1 MTTEELL
8 KQGLGYHQQGEYAQA
23 ERVYGQIVQQEPENT
38 NVLCLLGMVARGQGK
53 LEEAIAYYR
62 RAIALKPDFI
72 EARFNLGNALSASD
86 QREEAI
92 ACYQALLELQPSHA
106 GAYSNLGL
114 IYHQQNQAENAKRAY
129 EQAIAIDPH
138 QVESFYNLGNLYKAE
153 KNFDRAIAYYQQ
165 ALNLNP
171 NFAQALL
178 NLGNTLQEQEKVTG
192 INLKRRQEA
201 IAYYHRA
208 LQANPNYTEAYY
220 TLGHALIQQGQIAEA
235 ILAYQKGLKL
245 NPEEPK
251 AHIGLAF
258 ALLSLGF
265 LEQGFAE
272 YEWRWKTED
281 FSAGN
286 LTQPSWKGEPLGGKT
301 LILYSEQG
309 LGDMIQMIRYL
320 PWVKQQGAK
329 IILECRP
336 PLKRL
341 FATLP
346 HVEQIVTRE
355 DTLPAFDEH
364 ASLMSLPH
372 LSKTSLNTIAPPLP
386 LALPDLPTTLILP
399 EKPGMLKVGLAW
411 QGNREHPNNYWRSC
425 PFSHVLPLFNC
436 EGVQFY
442 SLQKEISEGD
452 DASDGWGDRQLLE
465 QTPIHPF
472 NPACEDFLD
481 TAQIIRQLDL
491 VITVDTA
498 IAHLSATL
506 GKPTWILLHLSC
518 DWRWMLVRVDSPWY
532 PTVRLFRQTQP
543 GDWSTVIF
551 QVKQALEDRRQILS

>member
-1 MTTEELL
+1 MSTDELL
-8 KQGLGYHQQGEYAQA
+8 KQGLGYHQQGQYAQA
-23 ERVYGQIVQQEPENT
+23 EQVYVQILRQEPENT
-38 NVLCLLGMVARGQGK
+38 NVLCLLGMVARGQEK
-53 LEEAIAYYR
+53 LEEAIACYQK
-62 RAIALKPDFI
+62 AIALKPDFI
-72 EARFNLGNALSASD
+72 EARFNLGNALSAS
-86 QREEAI
+86 QRREEAI
-92 ACYQALLELQPSHA
+92 ACYQVLLELQPSHA

-114 IYHQQNQAENAKRAY
+114 LYHQQHQIEESKRAY

-138 QVESFYNLGNLYKAE
+138 QVESLYNLGNLYKTE
-153 KNFDRAIAYYQQ
+153 QDFDQAVSYYQQ

-178 NLGNTLQEQEKVTG
+178 NLGNTLQEQEKVMG

-201 IAYYHRA
+201 IAYYQRA
-208 LQANPNYTEAYY
+208 LRANPNYTEAYY
-220 TLGHALIQQGQIAEA
+220 TLGHALIQQGHIAEA
-235 ILAYQKGLKL
+235 ILAYQKCLKL

-251 AHIGLAF
+251 AHTGLAF

-265 LEQGFAE
+265 LEQGFTE
-272 YEWRWKTED
+272 YEWRWKTEE
-281 FSAGN
+281 FTSGN
-286 LTQPSWKGEPLGGKT
+286 LTQPSWNGEALEGKT
-301 LILYSEQG
+301 LMLYSEQG

-346 HVEQIVTRE
+346 YVEQIVTRE
-355 DTLPAFDEH
+355 ETLPPFAEH

-372 LSKTSLNTIAPPLP
+372 LSKTSLANLPAPLP
-386 LALPDLPTTLILP
+386 FPLPDLPEALRLP
-399 EKPGMLKVGLAW
+399 ETPGKLKVGLAW
-411 QGNREHPNNYWRSC
+411 QGNREHPNNYLRSC
-425 PFSHVLPLFNC
+425 RFSDLLPLLSCQN
-436 EGVQFY
+436 GQFY
-442 SLQKEISEGD
+442 SLQKEVSGGD
-452 DASDGWGDRQLLE
+452 FSQQLE
-465 QTPIHPF
+465 QTAIQPF
-472 NPACEDFLD
+472 LRECDDFLD

-506 GKPTWILLHLSC
+506 GKPTWILLHFSC
-518 DWRWMLVRVDSPWY
+518 DWRWMILRVDSPWY

-543 GDWSTVIF
+543 GDWTTTIF
-551 QVKQALEDRRQILS
+551 QVQQALEEELRT

>member
-8 KQGLGYHQQGEYAQA
+8 KQGFGYHQQGEYTQA
-23 ERVYGQIVQQEPENT
+23 ERVYEQILRQEPENT
-38 NVLCLLGMVARGQGK
+38 NVLCLLGMVARVQGK
-53 LEEAIAYYR
+53 LEEAIACYQ
-62 RAIALKPDFI
+62 RAIALKPNFI
-72 EARFNLGNALSASD
+72 EARFNLGNALSAS
-86 QREEAI
+86 QQTEEAI
-92 ACYQALLELQPSHA
+92 ACYQTLLELQPSHA

-114 IYHQQNQAENAKRAY
+114 LYHQQNQVEEAKRAY
-129 EQAIAIDPH
+129 EQAIAIDSN

-153 KNFDRAIAYYQQ
+153 QDFDRAIAYYQQ

-171 NFAQALL
+171 NFSQALL
-178 NLGNTLQEQEKVTG
+178 NLGNTLQEQEQGTG
-192 INLKRRQEA
+192 INLNRRQEA

-208 LQANPNYTEAYY
+208 LQANPNSTEAYY

-235 ILAYQKGLKL
+235 ILAYQKCLKL
-245 NPEEPK
+245 NAEEPK
-251 AHIGLAF
+251 AHTGLAF

-265 LEQGFAE
+265 LEQGFSE
-272 YEWRWKTED
+272 YEWRWKTEE
-281 FSAGN
+281 FTAGN
-286 LTQPSWKGEPLGGKT
+286 LTQPSWNGEPLAGKT
-301 LILYSEQG
+301 LMLYSEQG

-320 PWVKQQGAK
+320 PWVKEQGAK

-355 DTLPAFDEH
+355 ESLPAFDEH

-372 LSKTSLNTIAPPLP
+372 LSKTSLQTIPAPLP
-386 LALPDLPTTLILP
+386 FTLPDLSQNSILP
-399 EKPGMLKVGLAW
+399 ETPGKLKVGLAW
-411 QGNREHPNNYWRSC
+411 QGNREHPNNYLRTCS
-425 PFSHVLPLFNC
+425 FSDLIPLCNC
-436 EGVQFY
+436 ENVQFY
-442 SLQKEISEGD
+442 SLQKDLSEGD
-452 DASDGWGDRQLLE
+452 LEQLE
-465 QTPIHPF
+465 QTPIQPF
-472 NPACEDFLD
+472 PSACEDLLD

-506 GKPTWILLHLSC
+506 GKPTWILLHFSS

-551 QVKQALEDRRQILS
+551 QVQHALGEP

>member
-8 KQGLGYHQQGEYAQA
+8 KQGFGYHQQGEYTQA
-23 ERVYGQIVQQEPENT
+23 ERVYEQILRQEPENT
-38 NVLCLLGMVARGQGK
+38 NVLCLLGMVARVQGK
-53 LEEAIAYYR
+53 LEEAIACYQ
-62 RAIALKPDFI
+62 RAIALKPNFI
-72 EARFNLGNALSASD
+72 EARFNLGNALSAS
-86 QREEAI
+86 QQTEEAI
-92 ACYQALLELQPSHA
+92 ACYQTLLELQPSHA

-114 IYHQQNQAENAKRAY
+114 LYHQQNQVEEAKRAY
-129 EQAIAIDPH
+129 EQAIAIDSN

-153 KNFDRAIAYYQQ
+153 QDFDRAIAYYQQ

-178 NLGNTLQEQEKVTG
+178 NLGNTLQEQEQVTG
-192 INLKRRQEA
+192 INLNRRQEA

-208 LQANPNYTEAYY
+208 LQANPNSTEAYC

-235 ILAYQKGLKL
+235 ILAYQKCLKL
-245 NPEEPK
+245 NAEEPK
-251 AHIGLAF
+251 AHTGLAF

-265 LEQGFAE
+265 LEQGFSE
-272 YEWRWKTED
+272 YEWRWKTEE
-281 FSAGN
+281 FTAGN
-286 LTQPSWKGEPLGGKT
+286 LTQPSWNGEPLAGKT
-301 LILYSEQG
+301 LMLYSEQG

-320 PWVKQQGAK
+320 PWVKEQGAK

-355 DTLPAFDEH
+355 ETLPTFDEH

-372 LSKTSLNTIAPPLP
+372 LSKTSLQTIPAPLP
-386 LALPDLPTTLILP
+386 FTLPDLSQNSILP
-399 EKPGMLKVGLAW
+399 ETPGQLKVGLAW
-411 QGNREHPNNYWRSC
+411 QGNREHPNNYLRTCS
-425 PFSHVLPLFNC
+425 FSDLTPLFNC
-436 EGVQFY
+436 ENVQFY
-442 SLQKEISEGD
+442 SLQKDLSEGD
-452 DASDGWGDRQLLE
+452 RLQLE
-465 QTPIHPF
+465 QTPIQPF
-472 NPACEDFLD
+472 PSDCEDLLD

-506 GKPTWILLHLSC
+506 GKPTWILLHFSC

-551 QVKQALEDRRQILS
+551 QVQHALGEL

>member
-1 MTTEELL
+1 MSTEELL
-8 KQGLGYHQQGEYAQA
+8 KQGLTYHQQGKYAQA
-23 ERVYGQIVQQEPENT
+23 EEVYGQIVQQEPENT

-53 LEEAIAYYR
+53 LEEAIAHYQ

-72 EARFNLGNALSASD
+72 EARFNLGNALGASE
-86 QREEAI
+86 RKEEAI
-92 ACYQALLELQPSHA
+92 ACYQVLLELQPSHA

-114 IYHQQNQAENAKRAY
+114 LYHQQNQVEQAKRAY
-129 EQAIAIDPH
+129 EQAIAIDPN
-138 QVESFYNLGNLYKAE
+138 QVESFYNLGNLYKAQQD
-153 KNFDRAIAYYQQ
+153 FDRAITYYQQ

-208 LQANPNYTEAYY
+208 LQANPNYTEVYY
-220 TLGHALIQQGQIAEA
+220 TLGNALIPQGHIAEA
-235 ILAYQKGLKL
+235 ILAYQKCLKL

-251 AHIGLAF
+251 AHTGLAF

-265 LEQGFAE
+265 LEQGFSE
-272 YEWRWKTED
+272 YEWRWKTEE
-281 FSAGN
+281 FTTGN
-286 LTQPSWKGEPLGGKT
+286 LTQPSWNGEPLAGKT
-301 LILYSEQG
+301 LMLYSEQG

-320 PWVKQQGAK
+320 PWVKEQGAK
-329 IILECRP
+329 IILECRQ

-346 HVEQIVTRE
+346 QVEQIVTRE
-355 DTLPAFDEH
+355 ETLPSFDEH

-386 LALPDLPTTLILP
+386 FALPDLPENLMLP
-399 EKPGMLKVGLAW
+399 ETPGKLKVGLGW
-411 QGNREHPNNYWRSC
+411 QGNWEHPNNYLRSC
-425 PFSHVLPLFNC
+425 SFSDLQPLFNC
-436 EGVQFY
+436 DKVQFY
-442 SLQKEISEGD
+442 SLQKDSSEGD
-452 DASDGWGDRQLLE
+452 NCQQIE
-465 QTPIHPF
+465 PIEPTPIHPF
-472 NPACEDFLD
+472 HPDCEDFLD

-498 IAHLSATL
+498 IAHLGATL
-506 GKPTWILLHLSC
+506 GKPTWILLHFSC
-518 DWRWMLVRVDSPWY
+518 DWRWMLLRVDSPWY

-551 QVKQALEDRRQILS
+551 QVQQALTALQ